1 MTAAE
6 EWAAYHSSRSLED
19 RNVLVT
25 RYRGL
30 PARIVAAMFKGA
42 VRAGDQNYVNH
53 DDLAAAG
60 VVGLIKGVEAYDP
73 SRGAA
78 PETWLGH
85 RIRSAVLDEC
95 RRLDHLSRADR
106 KAAGR
111 SDDGFD
117 FKALVEKG
125 IAPEKAAR
133 IVRGERMGSALP
145 FSRLETTRPV
155 TGPGVDGACDSSLM
169 EAWRAMFAGLKLQH
183 AIALTLYHFE
193 DFSARHIA
201 ETMGLRGRP
210 EWLHKIL
217 KKSSVPSFPLGM
229 SGHTSCRYRWYAE
242 KRPTFKA
249 FLRKRPSARRENC
262 PILTRSGP
270 HA

>member
-6 EWAAYHSSRSLED
+6 EWAAYHAAPTLER
-19 RNVLVT
+19 RNVLVV

-73 SRGAA
+73 SRGAS

-117 FKALVEKG
+117 FQALREKG

-145 FSRLETTRPV
+145 FSRLETTRPI
-155 TGPGVDGACDSSLM
+155 TGPSVHADCDSDLL
-169 EAWRAMFAGLKLQH
+169 EAWRAMFAGLKFQQ
-183 AIALTLYHFE
+183 ALALVLHHFE
-193 DFSARHIA
+193 GFSARRIA
-201 ETMGLRGRP
+201 VTLGLKDRP
-210 EWLHKIL
+210 AWLRKIL
-217 KKSSVPSFPLGM
+217 KNTSVPPNPLGS
-229 SGHTSCRYRWYAE
+229 SGYTSCRYRWHAE
-242 KRPTFKA
+242 KRPVMQA
-249 FLRKRPSARRENC
+249 FLRKRPRARSENC